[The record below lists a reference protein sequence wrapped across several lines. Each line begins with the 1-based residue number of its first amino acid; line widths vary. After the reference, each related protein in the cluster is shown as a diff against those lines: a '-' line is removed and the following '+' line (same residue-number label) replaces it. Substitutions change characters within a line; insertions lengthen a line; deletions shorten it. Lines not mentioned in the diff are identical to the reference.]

1 MRRFLI
7 ALAAMAALGCGASA
21 DDPLPTLPATSTDV
35 VGEFRLRTA
44 NGTDVPFIA
53 FTTTTGE
60 AWELASDKM
69 AVAADGKWSET
80 TLYVVHKLSDGTSNS
95 KESVVS
101 GTYTIANGQINFVM
115 TQGGTDTFAGSVIGT
130 ELRLLYSGKLFIYV
144 K

>member
-1 MRRFLI
+1 M
-7 ALAAMAALGCGASA
+7 
-21 DDPLPTLPATSTDV
+21 
-35 VGEFRLRTA
+35 
-44 NGTDVPFIA
+44 PFIA

-69 AVAADGKWSET
+69 AVGADGTWSET

-101 GTYTIANGQINFVM
+101 GTYAIANGQINFVM
-115 TQGGTDTFAGSVIGT
+115 TQGGTDTFAGSVTGT

>member
-7 ALAAMAALGCGASA
+7 AMAAVAALGCGAGA
-21 DDPLPTLPATSTDV
+21 DNPLPTLPTTSPDV
-35 VGEFRLRTA
+35 AGEFRLRSA
-44 NGTDVPFIA
+44 NGSQVPFIA

-69 AVAADGKWSET
+69 DVAADGKWSET
-80 TLYVVHKLSDGTSNS
+80 TLYVIHKLSDGSSTSR
-95 KESVVS
+95 ESVVS

-115 TQGGTDTFAGSVIGT
+115 TQGGTDTFTGSVTGA